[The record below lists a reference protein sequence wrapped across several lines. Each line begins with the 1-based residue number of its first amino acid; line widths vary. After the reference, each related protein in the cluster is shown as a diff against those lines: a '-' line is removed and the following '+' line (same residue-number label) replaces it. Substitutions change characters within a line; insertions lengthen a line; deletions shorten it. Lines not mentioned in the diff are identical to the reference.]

1 MSVVYTEEREK
12 ELNVAIQENET
23 KIAERSEF
31 MNSEQAKDG
40 EWDESRRSAYQDAS
54 LEHARLC
61 RDRDIAKDQLNAI
74 LRHKPDEKLP
84 EVEADPQE
92 DAIEAFMRGRNTRDG
107 ANVNETFD
115 LDSNFLS
122 RKQRAQEIIADNNST
137 ASAIVPV
144 GTEGSV
150 IDTLSRFGDSLMLPS
165 VVVTPDGH
173 PVEYPYAD
181 NSDQEGEIV
190 GTRGT
195 QATTQDVNNFG
206 FETLRSFTISSKKLA
221 LPLELQADS
230 NFDITG
236 YVVGTQMRRIG
247 RTIDNLVIKGTGGTN
262 QPQGIDGVASETPLA
277 SATGVSPVVDLINME
292 FAVGRAYTMGEGGY
306 AGGLPAG
313 SGLMARSGH
322 IGFAFSRGA
331 EKLLRRATDTR
342 GRPLWEP
349 SLQAGGAGRIFGWE
363 YVVSERIDDPA
374 SGKRSMFFGNFG
386 YMLLRMISGG
396 GTGAGIQ
403 IKSFYDSATADK
415 NTMEFVGFTRIDQKS
430 MLKPDSNS
438 KNEAIVAGKHG

>member
-1 MSVVYTEEREK
+1 MSVKYDEKREQ
-12 ELNVAIQENET
+12 ELTAHVQELEI
-23 KIAERSEF
+23 KIAERSDF
-31 MNSEQAKDG
+31 MNQEQASEAEWTEARRG
-40 EWDESRRSAYQDAS
+40 EYQGAT

-61 RDRDIAKDQLNAI
+61 RDRDIAKDQLKQI
-74 LRHKPDEKLP
+74 QDHKPMEKLP
-84 EVEADPQE
+84 EVEADPVE
-92 DAIEAFMRGRNTRDG
+92 DALESFMRGKNG
-107 ANVNETFD
+107 PVNEVFEFD
-115 LDSNFLS
+115 SSFLS

-137 ASAIVPV
+137 ASAIVPT

-150 IDTLSRFGDSLMLPS
+150 VDILSRFGDSLMLPA
-165 VVVTPDGH
+165 VAVTPDGH

-195 QATTQDVNNFG
+195 QATTQDVNAFG
-206 FETLRSFTISSKKLA
+206 FETLRSFTVGSKKMA

-236 YVVGTQMRRIG
+236 YTVGTLTRRIG
-247 RTIDNLVIKGTGGTN
+247 RTLDKLVIKGTGGNN
-262 QPQGIDGVASETPLA
+262 QPQGIDGVAKEVALA

-292 FAVGRAYTMGEGGY
+292 FGVGRAYIMGEGGY

-313 SGLMARSGH
+313 SGLTARSGH

-396 GTGAGIQ
+396 GTGSGAGIQ
-403 IKSFYDSATADK
+403 IKSFYDSATADR
-415 NTMEFVGFTRIDQKS
+415 NTVEFVGFTRVDQRS
-430 MLKPDSNS
+430 MLKPDSQS